1 MTATLNRLST
11 DRPSTGPLANVTLRD
26 VIKTIPKECFE
37 KNSRKAWQQVALCI
51 VMAIVGYVAIALSPW
66 FLLPAAWFLAG
77 TALTGWF
84 VVGHDCGHRSF
95 SRHRWVNNLV
105 GHIAFLPLIYP
116 FHPWR
121 LLHDHHHRHTN
132 KQEVDNAW
140 HPWYVEDFTGESK
153 GLRLAYWLMRGRL
166 WWLASIIHW
175 AGIHFDLNNF
185 TERDKPKAKVSIA
198 VVVIFA
204 AIVFPTLIATL
215 GVWGW
220 VKFWLMPWL
229 GYHFWMS
236 TFTLVHHTAPDIQF
250 RPTETWNEVE
260 AQLAGTVHCDY
271 PKWVEVLC
279 HDISVHVPHH
289 ISTGIP
295 SYNLRLAHQSLKD
308 AWGDRVHIREEKFTW
323 NFMRGIVDQCHLY
336 HAEHAYTS
344 FKALRRSR

>member
-1 MTATLNRLST
+1 MTATL
-11 DRPSTGPLANVTLRD
+11 DRVPAEQLGPLADVTLRD

-37 KNSRKAWQQVALCI
+37 KSARKAWQKVALSV
-51 VMAIVGYVAIALSPW
+51 VMAALGYVAIALSPW
-66 FLLPAAWFLAG
+66 FLLPFAWFFAG

-84 VVGHDCGHRSF
+84 VIGHDCGHRSF
-95 SRHRWVNNLV
+95 AKSRWVNNLV

-140 HPWYVEDFTGESK
+140 HPWYVESFQDQSK
-153 GLRLAYWLMRGRL
+153 FVQASYRLMRGRL
-166 WWLASIIHW
+166 WWLASVVHW

-185 TERDKPKAKVSIA
+185 ADRDKGKAKLSIA
-198 VVVIFA
+198 VVVLFA
-204 AIVFPTLIATL
+204 AIVFPTMIATL
-215 GVWGW
+215 GIWGW

-250 RPTETWNEVE
+250 RPVDTWNEVE
-260 AQLAGTVHCDY
+260 SQLAGTVHCDY
-271 PKWVEVLC
+271 PKWIEVLC
-279 HDISVHVPHH
+279 HDINVHVPHH

-295 SYNLRLAHQSLKD
+295 SYNLRMAHRSLKN
-308 AWGDRVHIREEKFTW
+308 AWGDRVRIREEKFTW
-323 NFMRGIVDQCHLY
+323 KFMRDIVDFCHLY
-336 HAEHAYTS
+336 HPEDAYVP
-344 FKALRRSR
+344 FKTIKR